1 MQTFLWPKKRNKQKL
16 EKTHLILLSSL
27 AAIVTFLPPSVY
39 RELRGRTVLSSINLR
54 EKIKFWC
61 GGAAVVAGSGIND
74 LGCFEMEWLT
84 SDGMSSIFFF
94 SSFFSLFMPLTSCA
108 GRAPAVI
115 TSLAALNWSC
125 APRKQIAAPSSRIVL
140 WSAAGCRSPRG
151 GDENLQLRFSV
162 KTH

>member
-27 AAIVTFLPPSVY
+27 AAIVTSLPPSAFP
-39 RELRGRTVLSSINLR
+39 SINLR

-94 SSFFSLFMPLTSCA
+94 PSFFSLFMPLTSCA

-125 APRKQIAAPSSRIVL
+125 VPRKQIAAPSSRIVL

-151 GDENLQLRFSV
+151 GGDENLQLRFSV